1 MIVKTIDKF
10 DNFENLKLKT
20 IELLDR
26 FQLNQIS
33 LQVKR
38 NDSSWDKSAGWLD
51 SVSDE
56 ISFNTIHPELK
67 DTVFDELIHSI
78 NYKVFRLRI
87 MRMLPNTSYS
97 IHKDPLFRIH
107 IPITTNDKC
116 AFLFPENDYMK
127 HMPADG
133 SIYWTNTKL
142 THTFVNWSNEP
153 RIHIVGT
160 AFSQ

>member
-97 IHKDPLFRIH
+97 IHKDPLFRIPTISVH
-107 IPITTNDKC
+107 FYSPKMII
-116 AFLFPENDYMK
+116 
-127 HMPADG
+127 
-133 SIYWTNTKL
+133 
-142 THTFVNWSNEP
+142 
-153 RIHIVGT
+153 
-160 AFSQ
+160 

>member
-1 MIVKTIDKF
+1 MIVKTISKF
-10 DNFENLKLKT
+10 DNFETLKLKT
-20 IELLDR
+20 IELLDKL
-26 FQLNQIS
+26 QIDQIS
-33 LQVKR
+33 LQVKK
-38 NDSSWDKSAGWLD
+38 NDNSWNESTGWLD
-51 SVSDE
+51 SVIDE

-67 DTVFDELIHSI
+67 DTVFDELIQSI
-78 NYKVFRLRI
+78 NYKVVRLRI

-107 IPITTNDKC
+107 IPIVTNDKC

-142 THTFVNWSNEP
+142 THTFVNWSNKP

-160 AFSQ
+160 TGNQ

>member
-1 MIVKTIDKF
+1 MELVKKIGIF
-10 DNFENLKLKT
+10 DDFENLKSKT

-26 FQLNQIS
+26 FQINQIS
-33 LQVKR
+33 LQVKK
-38 NDSSWDKSAGWLD
+38 NDTSWDKSAGWLD

-56 ISFNTIHPELK
+56 LSFNKIHPELK
-67 DTVFDELIHSI
+67 DTVFDELILSI
-78 NYKVFRLRI
+78 NYKIFRMRI
-87 MRMLPNTSYS
+87 MQMPPNTSYS
-97 IHKDPLFRIH
+97 THKDPLSRIH
-107 IPITTNDKC
+107 IPIITNDKC
-116 AFLFPENDYMK
+116 AFLFPENNYMK

-160 AFSQ
+160 VIK